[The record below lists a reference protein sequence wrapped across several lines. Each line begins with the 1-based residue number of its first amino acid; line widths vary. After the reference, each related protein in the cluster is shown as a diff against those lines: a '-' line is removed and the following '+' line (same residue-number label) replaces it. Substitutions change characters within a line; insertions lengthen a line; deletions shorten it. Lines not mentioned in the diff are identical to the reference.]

1 MERSQII
8 DALNALAQET
18 RLDIFRL
25 IVAAGPAGLTPTV
38 MARQLKIAPPTLSF
52 HLGRLA
58 HAGLVRSRRRGRSI
72 GYSAETAMIE
82 ALLETLGAS
91 LRAAPPAPEPPVED
105 QGARAAA
112 PKPKDAETK
121 TKDDAPATSGASSA

>member
-91 LRAAPPAPEPPVED
+91 LRAAPPAPEPPAED
-105 QGARAAA
+105 QGARNAS
-112 PKPKDAETK
+112 PKPKDADVK
-121 TKDDAPATSGASSA
+121 AKDEAPAAAGASGT

>member
-58 HAGLVRSRRRGRSI
+58 HAGLLRARRRGRSI

-91 LRAAPPAPEPPVED
+91 LRAAPPVEAAGANDD
-105 QGARAAA
+105 QARAAAKPKDEA
-112 PKPKDAETK
+112 PKPKDE
-121 TKDDAPATSGASSA
+121 APKVPTA